1 MMACISEP
9 ISWLRLEQY
18 ALTVAAA
25 ADAAAIDAH
34 VAQCAA
40 CRKALESLRAD
51 DMALPALPTLP
62 AVVTNQSTLTLPA
75 TPASQRT
82 GDVIAIGSAR
92 AKPAT
97 SQRWRA
103 PLILAPILAAAAAG
117 MLWLR
122 STRDN
127 ASPANVTAALHATTS
142 IKGVGDLAL
151 QLARDRN
158 GNVQTNVTTF
168 SPGDRWKT
176 LLTCAPL
183 AANSGTSNELWA
195 DVVVLEIVDGNL
207 VAEFPQPPTQLSCG
221 NAVAVPGAFAITGTR
236 NNIICVTLGVDAPID
251 RAAMAA
257 QHWQGASIVCS
268 EVTPE

>member
-1 MMACISEP
+1 MTACIAEP

-18 ALTVAAA
+18 ALTVAAT
-25 ADAAAIDAH
+25 ADAADIDAH

-40 CRKALESLRAD
+40 CREALESLRAD
-51 DMALPALPTLP
+51 TMALPALPVFATQP
-62 AVVTNQSTLTLPA
+62 TAAAASA
-75 TPASQRT
+75 TPAAQRT
-82 GDVIAIGSAR
+82 GEVIAIGSAR
-92 AKPAT
+92 AKPAS

-122 STRDN
+122 STRNN

-151 QLARDRN
+151 QLARDRD

-168 SPGDRWKT
+168 RPGDRWKA
-176 LLTCAPL
+176 LLTCAPST
-183 AANSGTSNELWA
+183 ANAGTPSEVWA
-195 DVVVLEIVDGNL
+195 DVVVLEIIDGNP

-221 NAVAVPGAFAITGTR
+221 NAVAVPGAFAITGAR
-236 NNIICVTLGVDAPID
+236 NNIICVTLGVGAPID
-251 RAAMAA
+251 RAAIAA
-257 QHWQGASIVCS
+257 HHWQGAAIVCS

>member
-25 ADAAAIDAH
+25 ADAATIDAH

-40 CRKALESLRAD
+40 CRKALGSLRAD
-51 DMALPALPTLP
+51 AMTLPALPALPASP
-62 AVVTNQSTLTLPA
+62 ALETNQPTL
-75 TPASQRT
+75 ASQRT
-82 GDVIAIGSAR
+82 GEVIAIGSAR
-92 AKPAT
+92 TKPTT
-97 SQRWRA
+97 SQRVRVT
-103 PLILAPILAAAAAG
+103 LILAPILAAAAAG

-142 IKGVGDLAL
+142 IKGVGDLTL

-168 SPGDRWKT
+168 RPGDRWKT
-176 LLTCAPL
+176 LLTCAPST
-183 AANSGTSNELWA
+183 ANAGTPSEVWA
-195 DVVVLEIVDGNL
+195 DVVVLEIIDGNP

-221 NAVAVPGAFAITGTR
+221 NAVAVPGAFAITGAR
-236 NNIICVTLGVDAPID
+236 NNIICVTLGVGAPID

-257 QHWQGASIVCS
+257 QHWQGPAIVCS

>member
-18 ALTVAAA
+18 ALTIAAA

-40 CRKALESLRAD
+40 CRKALELLRAD
-51 DMALPALPTLP
+51 DIALPALPTLP
-62 AVVTNQSTLTLPA
+62 AVVTNQPTL
-75 TPASQRT
+75 ASQRT
-82 GDVIAIGSAR
+82 GEVIAIGSAR

-103 PLILAPILAAAAAG
+103 PLILAPVLAAAAAG

-142 IKGVGDLAL
+142 IKGVGELAL

-168 SPGDRWKT
+168 RPGDRWKT

-183 AANSGTSNELWA
+183 AANAGTPSEVWA
-195 DVVVLEIVDGNL
+195 DVVVLEIIDGNP

-221 NAVAVPGAFAITGTR
+221 NAVAVPGAFAITGAR

-251 RAAMAA
+251 RVAMAA
-257 QHWQGASIVCS
+257 QHWQGAAIVCS